1 MLYMDL
7 EHIYKEQGISDKYV
21 LSMVVTERAL
31 QLSQLKNTI
40 QEGVAK
46 EKLISRAV
54 DEAAHGKLTY
64 EIMPKA
70 TVDAN

>member
-7 EHIYKEQGISDKYV
+7 ENIYKEQGISDKYV
-21 LSMVVTERAL
+21 LSMVLTERAL
-31 QLSQLKNTI
+31 QLSQLKSTMQDGI
-40 QEGVAK
+40 AK

-64 EIMPKA
+64 KITPKA
-70 TVDAN
+70 SVDAH